1 MSTPWGSPCCPSTA
15 QGALPRWVE
24 GQDLEGGHQKAPENP
39 GLACCMVLSISSHL
53 GPPDVLSSF
62 HTTVGAE
69 ISRMLVAQHIRQC
82 LRRLKATST
91 GVSLPVRV
99 LVFLVV
105 WCSIRLLL
113 TVGSTAP
120 ILKAVWDFPAVSREP
135 KHFRDSSFP
144 LKPAVLET
152 QQ

>member
-24 GQDLEGGHQKAPENP
+24 GQDLEGGHQKAPEKP

-69 ISRMLVAQHIRQC
+69 ISRMLVAQHIPQC

-91 GVSLPVRV
+91 GVSLPFCSSSRFSCG
-99 LVFLVV
+99 LVFYPPAAD
-105 WCSIRLLL
+105 SGIHGPHPEGS
-113 TVGSTAP
+113 VGLPSG
-120 ILKAVWDFPAVSREP
+120 F
-135 KHFRDSSFP
+135 
-144 LKPAVLET
+144 
-152 QQ
+152 